1 MQSGRRSA
9 FLIKGERRM
18 NIKILCQN
26 MKYAACKKIEDPEK
40 SAEVRRHRFQWLVEK
55 YDPDIV
61 GMQEVDELWKSMLRE
76 DFREKYDM
84 YYLYRGS
91 LKGSNEAEPVMW
103 KKEKFEKV
111 EDGSFWLSETSDTP
125 YPPGFGRYYPR
136 ICNWVRLKE
145 KESGKIIRI
154 GSTHFDFYED
164 NEPIK
169 VIRSLFEKECAI
181 AGDEPYIFMGDFN
194 IGYLEEKYN
203 VLMDT
208 KAFYDLRPAAE
219 AAAKEGK
226 CVLGEIREGSN
237 NGFRLADGKR
247 FIDYIVGGANAPIEI
262 QKFGYCYDQP
272 AVPEKGINAGFV
284 SDHFGVFAQVEV

>member
-1 MQSGRRSA
+1 
-9 FLIKGERRM
+9 M

-26 MKYAACKKIEDPEK
+26 MKYAACKKSEDPERQ
-40 SAEVRRHRFQWLVEK
+40 SSVRRHRFVKLMEK

-76 DFREKYDM
+76 DFREEYDM

-103 KKEKFEKV
+103 KKDKFEKV
-111 EDGSFWLSETSDTP
+111 EEGSFWLSETPDTP
-125 YPPGFGRYYPR
+125 YPPGFGQYYPR

-154 GSTHFDFYED
+154 GSTHFGFYDDIEQ
-164 NEPIK
+164 IK
-169 VIRSLFEKECAI
+169 VIRKLFERECEI
-181 AGDEPYIFMGDFN
+181 AGEEPYIFMGDFN

-203 VLMDT
+203 TLADT
-208 KAFYDLRPAAE
+208 EAYYDLRPAAE

-226 CVLGEIREGSN
+226 CELGDIRAGTN
-237 NGFRLADGKR
+237 NGFVHPDGKR
-247 FIDYIVGGANAPIEI
+247 VIDYIMGGSHTPIEI
-262 QKFGYCYDQP
+262 QKFGYCYERP
-272 AVPEKGINAGFV
+272 AVPEKGINEGFV
-284 SDHFGVFAQVEV
+284 SDHFAIFAQVEV

>member
-1 MQSGRRSA
+1 
-9 FLIKGERRM
+9 M
-18 NIKILCQN
+18 NIKIMCQN
-26 MKYAACKKIEDPEK
+26 MKYAACKKSEDPERQ
-40 SAEVRRHRFQWLVEK
+40 SGVRRYRFIKLMEK
-55 YDPDIV
+55 YQPDII

-76 DFREKYDM
+76 DFREEYDM

-91 LKGSNEAEPVMW
+91 LKGSNEASPLMW
-103 KKEKFEKV
+103 KKERFEKV
-111 EDGSFWLSETSDTP
+111 ECGSFWLSETPDTP

-164 NEPIK
+164 LEPIK
-169 VIRSLFEKECAI
+169 TIRALFENQCAI

-203 VLMDT
+203 ELMNT

-226 CVLGEIREGSN
+226 CTLGDIREGSN

-247 FIDYIVGGANAPIEI
+247 FIDFIVGGANAPIEI
-262 QKFGYCYDQP
+262 KEFGYCYDQP
-272 AVPEKGINAGFV
+272 GDPEHGVNEGFV
-284 SDHFGVFAQVEV
+284 SDHFAVLTTIEV